1 MKDQTNNV
9 VRSLKQ
15 FWKSQSK
22 KRKIAIVVAFAAVVA
37 VAVILSMALNKPTE
51 YTVLYSGLDSAEAA
65 QIMTELQEM
74 KIDSQLKTDGTI
86 MVPVEQENSLKM
98 QLATRGYPRT
108 AFSYDIWTSSV
119 NMFTT
124 DSQKQEIVKM
134 QLETRLK
141 ATIETLSVVD
151 TAYVII
157 NIPETTNTVIS
168 TNTKKASASVVLHI
182 KPNLSLT
189 SNQVTGIKHIVM
201 TSLSG
206 LEEENITIA
215 DGNGNILSANSESQ
229 SEFDSVILDTQRHKF
244 KTDFE
249 AAIKDEIL
257 SLLQPAYGV
266 DGVRVAVNASF
277 DYDKNVK
284 EEVTYTPS
292 VGDNGM
298 IEHEDVSESD
308 GTSVTN
314 PGQVVGEE
322 PNADGTYP
330 TLDGEGGSTESWSD
344 MSRSTSYLVN
354 TLKEQTEKNGYY
366 VEQVTISVLIY
377 RNALGAAEKTQ
388 VVNVVCNAANTVPA
402 FVSVENLPL
411 LEERPVDPDV
421 EKPVIVDPNPVPL
434 YFGFTLQELVIIVVA
449 VLIVLLIIMI
459 IISSIIKKKKR
470 KKELKKEL
478 ERRAAAEATAAA
490 AAAASGDDVK
500 SLSGEHPETK
510 EAAIRREIGE
520 FAKNSPEI
528 AAQLLKSWLHEG
540 GD

>member
-478 ERRAAAEATAAA
+478 ERRAAAEAAAAA